1 MISITDYINM
11 KADNFKEKIAN
22 GYDLCGCDTLR
33 FDYGNLPD
41 YTDDLLQDVYAM
53 RYGLAYAHEY
63 KVMYAKMLE
72 SLKPGFKLEV
82 TSLGCGNMIDY

>member
-63 KVMYAKMLE
+63 NVMYAKMLE
-72 SLKPGFKLEV
+72 SLKPCFKLEV